1 MNFKDIQKSRIETK
15 KAILKNESIEDLLE
29 SLNPMGKAE
38 LDNLLSDNPQLF
50 KDCISY
56 YSDKIIAGD
65 VNVGGVNVGDV
76 KDYLSEK
83 VSNPYLET
91 KLWNGIEKNIYPY
104 ISTDYLRNLTTTNS
118 KLEDAFTY
126 LENKAIL
133 EVGSEYENSILVD
146 NLNIGTK
153 ERLIMTVDAIYM
165 INDMIIIN
173 RFSKGKFTEVAK
185 KVFGFKCDESEIIW
199 YCCDK
204 MRNELERFYLLKA
217 SSNLNKISNTIDAM
231 YDIVDD
237 LS

>member
-1 MNFKDIQKSRIETK
+1 MLIE
-15 KAILKNESIEDLLE
+15 NENIEDLLE
-29 SLNPMGKAE
+29 YLNPMSKSE
-38 LDNLLSDNPQLF
+38 LDNLLSDTPQSF

-56 YSDKIIAGD
+56 FSDKIIAGD
-65 VNVGGVNVGDV
+65 VKARDV
-76 KDYLSEK
+76 KVFLSK
-83 VSNPYLET
+83 RVSNSYLET
-91 KLWNGIEKNIYPY
+91 KLWNEIEKNIYPY
-104 ISTDYLRNLTTTNS
+104 ISTNYLKTLTNS
-118 KLEDAFTY
+118 KLEDAFIY

-146 NLNIGTK
+146 NLNMGTK
-153 ERLIMTVDAIYM
+153 KRLIQTVDAIYM

-173 RFSKGKFTEVAK
+173 RFSKKKFIEVAK

-237 LS
+237 FS

>member
-1 MNFKDIQKSRIETK
+1 MLIENT
-15 KAILKNESIEDLLE
+15 NIEDLLE
-29 SLNPMGKAE
+29 CLNPMSKSE
-38 LDNLLSDNPQLF
+38 LDNLLSDTPQSF

-56 YSDKIIAGD
+56 FSDKIIAGD
-65 VNVGGVNVGDV
+65 VKARDV
-76 KDYLSEK
+76 KDFLSK
-83 VSNPYLET
+83 RVSNSYLET
-91 KLWNGIEKNIYPY
+91 KLWNEIEKNIYPY
-104 ISTDYLRNLTTTNS
+104 ISTNYLKTLTNS
-118 KLEDAFTY
+118 KLEDAFIY

-146 NLNIGTK
+146 NLNMGTK
-153 ERLIMTVDAIYM
+153 KRLIQTVDAIYM

-173 RFSKGKFTEVAK
+173 RFSKKKFIEVAK

-237 LS
+237 FS

>member
-1 MNFKDIQKSRIETK
+1 MLIEN
-15 KAILKNESIEDLLE
+15 KNIEDLLE
-29 SLNPMGKAE
+29 CLNPMSKSE
-38 LDNLLSDNPQLF
+38 LDNLLSDTPQSF

-56 YSDKIIAGD
+56 FSDKIRAGD
-65 VNVGGVNVGDV
+65 VKAKDV
-76 KDYLSEK
+76 KDFLSER
-83 VSNPYLET
+83 VSNSYLET
-91 KLWNGIEKNIYPY
+91 KLWNEIEKNIYPY
-104 ISTDYLRNLTTTNS
+104 ISTNYLKTLTNS
-118 KLEDAFTY
+118 KLEDAFIY

-146 NLNIGTK
+146 NLNMGTK
-153 ERLIMTVDAIYM
+153 KRLIQTVDAIYM

-173 RFSKGKFTEVAK
+173 RFSKKKFIEVAK

-204 MRNELERFYLLKA
+204 MRNKLERFYLLKA

-237 LS
+237 FS

>member
-1 MNFKDIQKSRIETK
+1 MLIEN
-15 KAILKNESIEDLLE
+15 KNIEDLLE
-29 SLNPMGKAE
+29 YLNPMSKSE
-38 LDNLLSDNPQLF
+38 LDNLLLDTPQSF

-56 YSDKIIAGD
+56 FSDKIIAGD
-65 VNVGGVNVGDV
+65 VKAKDV
-76 KDYLSEK
+76 KDFLFER
-83 VSNPYLET
+83 VSNSYLET
-91 KLWNGIEKNIYPY
+91 KLWNEIEKNIYPY
-104 ISTDYLRNLTTTNS
+104 ISTNYLKTLTNS
-118 KLEDAFTY
+118 KLEDAFIY

-153 ERLIMTVDAIYM
+153 KRLIQTVDAIYI

-173 RFSKGKFTEVAK
+173 RFSKKKFIEVAK
-185 KVFGFKCDESEIIW
+185 KVFGFNCDESEVIW

-217 SSNLNKISNTIDAM
+217 ISNLNKISNTIDAM

-237 LS
+237 FS

>member
-1 MNFKDIQKSRIETK
+1 MLIEN
-15 KAILKNESIEDLLE
+15 KNIEDLLE
-29 SLNPMGKAE
+29 YLNPMSKLE
-38 LDNLLSDNPQLF
+38 VDNLLSDTPQSF

-56 YSDKIIAGD
+56 FSDKIIS
-65 VNVGGVNVGDV
+65 GVVKARDV
-76 KDYLSEK
+76 KDFLSER
-83 VSNPYLET
+83 VSNSYLET
-91 KLWNGIEKNIYPY
+91 KLWNEIEKNIYPY
-104 ISTDYLRNLTTTNS
+104 ISTNYLKTLTNS
-118 KLEDAFTY
+118 KLEDAFIY

-146 NLNIGTK
+146 NLNMGTK
-153 ERLIMTVDAIYM
+153 KRLIQTVDAIYM

-173 RFSKGKFTEVAK
+173 RFSKKKFIEVAK

-204 MRNELERFYLLKA
+204 MRNKLERFYLLKA

-237 LS
+237 FS

>member
-1 MNFKDIQKSRIETK
+1 MLIE
-15 KAILKNESIEDLLE
+15 NENIEDLLE
-29 SLNPMGKAE
+29 YLNPMSKSE
-38 LDNLLSDNPQLF
+38 LDNLLSDTPQSF

-56 YSDKIIAGD
+56 FSDKIIAGD
-65 VNVGGVNVGDV
+65 VKARDV
-76 KDYLSEK
+76 KVFLSK
-83 VSNPYLET
+83 RVSNSYLET
-91 KLWNGIEKNIYPY
+91 KLWNEIEKNIYPY
-104 ISTDYLRNLTTTNS
+104 ISTNYLKTLTNS
-118 KLEDAFTY
+118 KLEDAFIY

-146 NLNIGTK
+146 NLNMDTK
-153 ERLIMTVDAIYM
+153 KRLIQTVDAIYM

-173 RFSKGKFTEVAK
+173 RFSKKKFIEVAK

-217 SSNLNKISNTIDAM
+217 LSNLNKISNTIDAM

-237 LS
+237 FS

>member
-1 MNFKDIQKSRIETK
+1 MLIENT
-15 KAILKNESIEDLLE
+15 NIEDLLE
-29 SLNPMGKAE
+29 CLNPMSKSE
-38 LDNLLSDNPQLF
+38 LDNLLSDTPQSF

-56 YSDKIIAGD
+56 FSDKIIAGD
-65 VNVGGVNVGDV
+65 VKARDV
-76 KDYLSEK
+76 KDFLSER
-83 VSNPYLET
+83 VFNSYLET
-91 KLWNGIEKNIYPY
+91 KLWNEIEKNIYPY
-104 ISTDYLRNLTTTNS
+104 ISTNYLKTLTNS
-118 KLEDAFTY
+118 KLEDAFIY

-146 NLNIGTK
+146 NLNMGTK
-153 ERLIMTVDAIYM
+153 KRLIQTVDAIYM

-173 RFSKGKFTEVAK
+173 RFSKKKFIEVAK

-237 LS
+237 FS

>member
-1 MNFKDIQKSRIETK
+1 MLIEN
-15 KAILKNESIEDLLE
+15 KNIEDLLE
-29 SLNPMGKAE
+29 YLNPMSKSE
-38 LDNLLSDNPQLF
+38 LDNILSDTPQLF

-56 YSDKIIAGD
+56 FSDKI
-65 VNVGGVNVGDV
+65 VSGDV
-76 KDYLSEK
+76 KARDVKDFLSEK
-83 VSNPYLET
+83 VSNFYLET

-104 ISTDYLRNLTTTNS
+104 ISTNYLKTLTNS
-118 KLEDAFTY
+118 KLEDAFIY

-146 NLNIGTK
+146 NLNMGTEK
-153 ERLIMTVDAIYM
+153 RLIQTVDAIYM

-173 RFSKGKFTEVAK
+173 RFSKKKFIEVAK

-204 MRNELERFYLLKA
+204 MRNKLERFYLLKA
-217 SSNLNKISNTIDAM
+217 TSNLNKISNTIDAM

-237 LS
+237 FS

>member
-1 MNFKDIQKSRIETK
+1 MLIENT
-15 KAILKNESIEDLLE
+15 NIEDLLE
-29 SLNPMGKAE
+29 YLNPMSKSE
-38 LDNLLSDNPQLF
+38 LDNLLSDTPKSF

-56 YSDKIIAGD
+56 FSDKIIAED
-65 VNVGGVNVGDV
+65 VKAKDV
-76 KDYLSEK
+76 KDFLSER
-83 VSNPYLET
+83 VSNSYLET
-91 KLWNGIEKNIYPY
+91 KLWNEIEKNIYPY
-104 ISTDYLRNLTTTNS
+104 ISTNYLKTLTNS
-118 KLEDAFTY
+118 KLEDAFIY

-153 ERLIMTVDAIYM
+153 KRLIQTVDAIYM

-173 RFSKGKFTEVAK
+173 RFSKKKFIEVAK
-185 KVFGFKCDESEIIW
+185 KVFGFKCDESEVIW

-217 SSNLNKISNTIDAM
+217 ISNLNKISSTIDAM

-237 LS
+237 IS

>member
-1 MNFKDIQKSRIETK
+1 MLIEN
-15 KAILKNESIEDLLE
+15 KNIEDLLE
-29 SLNPMGKAE
+29 YLNPMSKSE
-38 LDNLLSDNPQLF
+38 LDTLLSDTPQSF

-56 YSDKIIAGD
+56 FSDKIIAG
-65 VNVGGVNVGDV
+65 VVKARDV
-76 KDYLSEK
+76 KDFLSER
-83 VSNPYLET
+83 VSNSYLET
-91 KLWNGIEKNIYPY
+91 KLWNEIEKNIYPY
-104 ISTDYLRNLTTTNS
+104 ISTNYLKTLTNS
-118 KLEDAFTY
+118 KLEDAFIY

-146 NLNIGTK
+146 NLNMGTK
-153 ERLIMTVDAIYM
+153 KRLIQTVDAIYM

-173 RFSKGKFTEVAK
+173 RFSKKKFIEVAK

-217 SSNLNKISNTIDAM
+217 LSNLNKISNTIDAM

-237 LS
+237 FS

>member
-1 MNFKDIQKSRIETK
+1 MLIEN
-15 KAILKNESIEDLLE
+15 KNIEDLLE
-29 SLNPMGKAE
+29 YLNPMSKSE
-38 LDNLLSDNPQLF
+38 VDNLLLDTPQSF

-56 YSDKIIAGD
+56 FSNKIIAGD
-65 VNVGGVNVGDV
+65 VKAKDV
-76 KDYLSEK
+76 KDFLSER
-83 VSNPYLET
+83 VSNSYLET

-118 KLEDAFTY
+118 KLEDAFIY

-133 EVGSEYENSILVD
+133 KVGSEYENSILVD
-146 NLNIGTK
+146 KLNMGTK
-153 ERLIMTVDAIYM
+153 KRLIMTVDAIYM
-165 INDMIIIN
+165 INNMIIIN
-173 RFSKGKFTEVAK
+173 RFSKKKFIEVAK

-217 SSNLNKISNTIDAM
+217 ISNLNKISNTIDAM

-237 LS
+237 FS

>member
-29 SLNPMGKAE
+29 SLNPMGKSE

-65 VNVGGVNVGDV
+65 VNVGGVSVEDV
-76 KDYLSEK
+76 KNYLSEK

-104 ISTDYLRNLTTTNS
+104 ISTDYLRNLTTDS
-118 KLEDAFTY
+118 KLEDAFIY

-133 EVGSEYENSILVD
+133 EVGSKYENSILVD
-146 NLNIGTK
+146 KLNMSTK

-173 RFSKGKFTEVAK
+173 RFSKDKFTEVAK
-185 KVFGFKCDESEIIW
+185 KVFGFKCDESKIIW

-217 SSNLNKISNTIDAM
+217 TSNLNKISNTIDAM

>member
-1 MNFKDIQKSRIETK
+1 MLIENT
-15 KAILKNESIEDLLE
+15 NIEDLLE
-29 SLNPMGKAE
+29 YLNPMSKSE
-38 LDNLLSDNPQLF
+38 LDNLLSDTPQSF

-56 YSDKIIAGD
+56 FSDKIIAGD
-65 VNVGGVNVGDV
+65 VKARDV
-76 KDYLSEK
+76 KDFLSK
-83 VSNPYLET
+83 RVFNSYLET
-91 KLWNGIEKNIYPY
+91 KLWNEIEKNIYPY
-104 ISTDYLRNLTTTNS
+104 ISTNYLKTLTNS
-118 KLEDAFTY
+118 KLEDAFIY

-146 NLNIGTK
+146 NLNMGTK
-153 ERLIMTVDAIYM
+153 KRLIQTVDAIYM

-173 RFSKGKFTEVAK
+173 RFSKKKFTEVAK
-185 KVFGFKCDESEIIW
+185 KVFGFNCNVSEIIW

-237 LS
+237 FS